1 VDRCLDTI
9 HRLQGH
15 QVLLEEVVAADAEQI
30 MLPGLLEVV
39 EQAILLLHLQVR
51 VITVVLVAAVVLIT
65 AQAAGEAAQVQLD
78 LTHQVE

>member
-1 VDRCLDTI
+1 
-9 HRLQGH
+9 
-15 QVLLEEVVAADAEQI
+15 VLLEEVVAADAEQI